1 MSASATTWESRA
13 GGERGPARAPGGAD
27 LSEPVLPDRRPGRVL
42 QRAGAEQ
49 GYRAVMFRKFGSSS
63 SQSSPDR
70 LSQASWLPS
79 RRFDLGDGGERL
91 EEHAHRRVVQ
101 GETVEGDCADQG
113 VGRDVPV
120 GGIDGEQSGVRDFRG
135 QEARRVAL
143 LSHRGNSNE
152 QGLMPKSPTA
162 ERRT

>member
-1 MSASATTWESRA
+1 VSRSSPTVAQAASSSGQAPSRDI
-13 GGERGPARAPGGAD
+13 GPLCSG
-27 LSEPVLPDRRPGRVL
+27 
-42 QRAGAEQ
+42 
-49 GYRAVMFRKFGSSS
+49 KFGSSS

-70 LSQASWLPS
+70 LSRASWLPS